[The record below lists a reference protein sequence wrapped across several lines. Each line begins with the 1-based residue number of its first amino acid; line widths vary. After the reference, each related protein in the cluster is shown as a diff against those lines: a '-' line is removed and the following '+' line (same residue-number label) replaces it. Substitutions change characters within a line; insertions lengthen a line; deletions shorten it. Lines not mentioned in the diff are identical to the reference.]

1 MIKTIKELLI
11 EWWAGNTTTKMPI
24 PTIYTYEVEVDGKT
38 ITIESMSRSRMYV
51 HYKARRKYPNAKEL
65 RLIELTRH
73 YERQTGIVGQ

>member
-11 EWWAGNTTTKMPI
+11 EWWAGNNTTKMPI

-51 HYKARRKYPNAKEL
+51 HYKARKKYPNAKHI
-65 RLIELTRH
+65 RVVSRK
-73 YERQTGIVGQ
+73 RQY

>member
-11 EWWAGNTTTKMPI
+11 DWWAGNTTTKMPI

-51 HYKARRKYPNAKEL
+51 HYKARRKYPNAKYI
-65 RLIELTRH
+65 RVIN
-73 YERQTGIVGQ
+73 QTKTY

>member
-11 EWWAGNTTTKMPI
+11 EWWAGNNTTKMPI

-51 HYKARRKYPNAKEL
+51 HYKARKKYPNAKHI
-65 RLIELTRH
+65 RVIN
-73 YERQTGIVGQ
+73 QTKTY

>member
-11 EWWAGNTTTKMPI
+11 EWWAGNNTTKMPI

-51 HYKARRKYPNAKEL
+51 HYKSRKKFPNAKYI
-65 RLIELTRH
+65 RVIN
-73 YERQTGIVGQ
+73 QTKTY